1 VNEGLHGVLRQTA
14 SRPSHRRAG
23 HFVAGGLFEGLQSFA
38 DLESRIVALPTQQER
53 GDAFEVFAEAYL
65 ATQKLVGAE
74 EVWPADRIPFA
85 VLQACRLPLQDLGA
99 DGVYKTWG
107 GHYNAAIAGIRPAR
121 CRLSRDGDTGCR
133 WSPAPRGTARAQA
146 ANDGVCRSL
155 LRLRTLERN
164 SGLPPTPHQ
173 FRLSA
178 DSIDTAGSLR
188 LHSDF
193 RLVAAALR
201 HVAGGC
207 SQWQFQ
213 TQPTGVNT
221 QQGPTP

>member
-1 VNEGLHGVLRQTA
+1 M
-14 SRPSHRRAG
+14 S
-23 HFVAGGLFEGLQSFA
+23 
-38 DLESRIVALPTQQER
+38 ALPPKADICQRIEHFCFVPIADIHAGASTHLAASLLGRFQGKVSCAVGVRPQEFTIVLSVR
-53 GDAFEVFAEAYL
+53 CTRQPQRVTVILDAAGVPL
-65 ATQKLVGAE
+65 
-74 EVWPADRIPFA
+74 PA
-85 VLQACRLPLQDLGA
+85 
-99 DGVYKTWG
+99 
-107 GHYNAAIAGIRPAR
+107 
-121 CRLSRDGDTGCR
+121 
-133 WSPAPRGTARAQA
+133 AQR
-146 ANDGVCRSL
+146 VCRSL
-155 LRLRTLERN
+155 LALRTLERN

>member
-1 VNEGLHGVLRQTA
+1 MPEVNVPGGGPGTSADMSEYL
-14 SRPSHRRAG
+14 RRAAMASLDRDFFMDEIKRRFTNELILVVRYG
-23 HFVAGGLFEGLQSFA
+23 DHQPSATR
-38 DLESRIVALPTQQER
+38 DLINDVW
-53 GDAFEVFAEAYL
+53 GDDSPDV
-65 ATQKLVGAE
+65 
-74 EVWPADRIPFA
+74 
-85 VLQACRLPLQDLGA
+85 GA
-99 DGVYKTWG
+99 DGSPGPFITFYAVT
-107 GHYNAAIAGIRPAR
+107 GHNFPVPPLPEYDPLDVAYLGTVILDAAGVPLPA
-121 CRLSRDGDTGCR
+121 
-133 WSPAPRGTARAQA
+133 AQR
-146 ANDGVCRSL
+146 VCRSL

-164 SGLPPTPHQ
+164 SGLPPTPHL

-213 TQPTGVNT
+213 TQPTGVNA
-221 QQGPTP
+221 QQGPMP